1 MRALIRANRLDVTDR
16 FPMLG
21 YTIRT
26 DGTPQRAEVVLTTNP
41 ELLLA
46 KNKSLRTTGTF
57 FSTRGGPPLLVP
69 RGEAVFIVP
78 PDLMVR
84 FAGQPKLF
92 VALATIADRPGAVAE
107 VAILPDSNSPYVSLS
122 GLTGRGL
129 RRVRMLPTRQ
139 QRAAGYG
146 GNGDGQLEWAGDTAA
161 PGTEKA
167 EQPKTEAAP
176 AMKPGSNGQKSDRH
190 AVEYDDG
197 FGPLPASNGKTPRP
211 AAAPAAAQSV
221 ENGSGDPGIEGPIP
235 DLPGPAV
242 PAGLA
247 LEAETPEYPRASRFV
262 PAHSG
267 NYRGP
272 KGERWVERI
281 VIHITDGG
289 PNIAGPI
296 GWFQNPDAHVSA
308 HYIVGRDGEVVQMVR
323 HNMVAYHASSANETS
338 IGIEH
343 VANTRGL
350 NPTEQELD
358 ASAAL
363 VAWLCAECGIP
374 IDREHVLG
382 HAEADTR
389 TSHRGCPN
397 AVWNWDDY
405 MARVTSAAAMPT
417 SQALAVG
424 RRGVLSR
431 AQEIVQPF
439 YEPSDPASA
448 LRCQNDAF
456 SQAREEWFVGVPDT
470 TIFPHSAICLL
481 EMKDASGSVTSRGT
495 GFYIGPNRILT
506 CAHNLHDQSS
516 VDVIPGKNDSAE
528 PFGRFNVTN
537 ASWRVS
543 NRYPRD
549 GHRFDLAVID
559 NVPTAAPGG
568 LFFDFLRATPSTQM
582 EVVVCGYSSRSEL
595 VPELTQAING
605 RKQHLHA
612 GYVASVNGE
621 TFDYPILTLKR
632 ASGSPV
638 YHIAADSSGALQ
650 AYVIGVHVSGEPAAQ
665 GLNRGC
671 FLTPDKLD
679 WIEGRTTSL
688 GVRPRARALDIPL
701 DPGAGGQSIG
711 VDALA
716 PADIIVS
723 TARHPV
729 SYAIRGGTLSAVS
742 HVMLYVGDGK
752 VVEAVG
758 GGVREI
764 AIEDAASDA
773 ILAVAYRDP
782 RVTGA
787 IASAIVAHARSR
799 VGDPYNYAGAAF
811 SGYRILNPL
820 PGGIIEAIAS
830 RLGLEVG
837 QAGATYCSELVLEA
851 YERAGVPLTAT
862 LPGSSTP
869 EEIVQLRRTA
879 LQYVGHLKAE
889 DVPLGIPLGAGLS
902 RARTLE
908 VANTT
913 VGAER
918 TAVMPPT
925 VSRMGTAQRAAFEAA
940 LLAFG
945 GPLAPLIGTARAAAP
960 AAGVSIGIGPAV
972 GAGLGAGGGLGAGV
986 IFGPDGGIG
995 VYGAAEVE
1003 IGFLASISAT
1013 VQVTVVRGG
1022 IESFNGWGLAAVI
1035 SGGEGVVGGA
1045 AALFDLS
1052 GTFQGVSVQLGVG
1065 VGASP
1070 VDFYVAIQRQVATQ
1084 LSVSLARTMGA
1095 DLPVPVI
1102 AASKRVVAGSVEGA
1116 SWQLEHLD
1124 GMRMPAQP
1132 AAAAIGGERRV
1143 SLDDWPY
1150 LDAATGPVRLPL
1162 ALLWRYR
1169 GGAIGDVR
1177 FEVQPAQTQPGCTLT
1192 VTAELSDGPDTPAQ
1206 LAQHVTVRHRFTA
1219 AGRPDVGAVSSL
1231 TLYGDGTY
1239 ERQDRW
1245 EQPLQPAVAAA

>member
-1 MRALIRANRLDVTDR
+1 MRAQIRANRLDVTDR

-41 ELLLA
+41 DLLLL
-46 KNKSLRTTGTF
+46 KNKGLRTPATF
-57 FSTRGGPPLLVP
+57 YSTRTGPPLLVP
-69 RGEAVFIVP
+69 RGEAVYIVP
-78 PDLMVR
+78 PDVMVR
-84 FAGQPKLF
+84 FVGQPKLY
-92 VALATIADRPGAVAE
+92 VGLATTPERPGAVPE
-107 VAILPDSNSPYVSLS
+107 VAVLPDANSPYVSLA
-122 GLTGRGL
+122 GLTGRSL

-146 GNGDGQLEWAGDTAA
+146 SNGDGLQWAGDVAA

-167 EQPKTEAAP
+167 DLKSDAAP
-176 AMKPGSNGQKSDRH
+176 ALAPGSNGKGTGPALD
-190 AVEYDDG
+190 YDDG
-197 FGPLPASNGKTPRP
+197 FGPLPAPNGKTAPPP
-211 AAAPAAAQSV
+211 AAAAQTAGTA
-221 ENGSGDPGIEGPIP
+221 EPGIEGPIP
-235 DLPGPAV
+235 DLPAPAV
-242 PAGLA
+242 SAGYA
-247 LEAETPEYPRASRFV
+247 LETETPEYPGASRFV
-262 PAHSG
+262 PAYRG
-267 NYRGP
+267 NYRAP
-272 KGERWVERI
+272 KGERRVERL

-296 GWFQNPDAHVSA
+296 SWFQNPDAHVSA
-308 HYIVGRDGEVVQMVR
+308 HYIVGQDGEVVQMVR
-323 HNMVAYHASSANETS
+323 HGMVAYHASSANGNS

-350 NPTEQELD
+350 NPTDAQLD

-363 VAWLCAECGIP
+363 VAWLAAECGVP

-382 HAEADTR
+382 HAEADTN
-389 TSHRGCPN
+389 TTHRACPN

-405 MARVTSAAAMPT
+405 MARVASAAGVPAA
-417 SQALAVG
+417 QGLAA
-424 RRGVLSR
+424 RRDVLSR
-431 AQEIVQPF
+431 AQEIIQPF
-439 YEPSDPASA
+439 YDPADPASA
-448 LRCQNDAF
+448 LTCQNDAF
-456 SQAREEWFVGVPDT
+456 SLAREEWFAGVPDT

-481 EMKDASGSVTSRGT
+481 EMKDASGTVTGRGS

-506 CAHNLHDQSS
+506 CAHNLHNQSS
-516 VDVIPGKNDSAE
+516 VDVIPGKNDNTE
-528 PFGRFNVTN
+528 PFGRFNVTS

-543 NRYPRD
+543 NRYPGE

-568 LFFDFLRATPSTQM
+568 RWFDFLRATPSTQM

-612 GYVASVNGE
+612 GYVATVNGE
-621 TFDYPILTLKR
+621 TFDYPILSLKR

-638 YHIAADSSGALQ
+638 YHIAADGSGTLQ
-650 AYVIGVHVSGEPAAQ
+650 AYVAGVHVSGEPAAQ

-688 GVRPRARALDIPL
+688 GVRPRARARGLDIPL
-701 DPGAGGQSIG
+701 DPGPGGQSVG

-716 PADIIVS
+716 PGDIIVS
-723 TARHPV
+723 TARHAI
-729 SYAIRGGTLSAVS
+729 SYAIRGGTISAVS
-742 HVMLYVGDGK
+742 HVMLYVGDGR

-764 AIEDAASDA
+764 AIEDAVSDA

-782 RVTGA
+782 RVTAA
-787 IASAIVAHARSR
+787 IAAAIVAHARSR

-820 PGGIIEAIAS
+820 PGRIIDAIAS

-837 QAGATYCSELVLEA
+837 QAGTTYCSELVLES
-851 YERAGVPLTAT
+851 YERAGVPLTAAT
-862 LPGSSTP
+862 PGSSTP
-869 EEIVQLRRTA
+869 EDVVQLRRTA

-902 RARTLE
+902 RARTLD
-908 VANTT
+908 VGTLT

-918 TAVMPPT
+918 TPVTAPSVRRLGT
-925 VSRMGTAQRAAFEAA
+925 VQRMAFEAA
-940 LLAFG
+940 LLTFS
-945 GPLAPLIGTARAAAP
+945 GPVAPLIATARAAAP
-960 AAGVSIGIGPAV
+960 IAGVSIGIGPAV
-972 GAGLGAGGGLGAGV
+972 GAGLGAGGALGAGV
-986 IFGPDGGIG
+986 IFAPDGAIG
-995 VYGAAEVE
+995 VYGSAEID
-1003 IGFLASISAT
+1003 IGFIASISAT

-1022 IESFNGWGLAAVI
+1022 LDAFNGWALAAVI

-1045 AALFDLS
+1045 AALFDAGGS
-1052 GTFQGVSVQLGVG
+1052 FQGVSVQAGVG
-1065 VGASP
+1065 LGLSP
-1070 VDFYVAIQRQVATQ
+1070 VDFYIAIQRQVATQ
-1084 LSVSLARTMGA
+1084 LSLSLARTMGA
-1095 DLPVPVI
+1095 DLPAPV
-1102 AASKRVVAGSVEGA
+1102 AAPVAAPAKRVVAGAVEGA
-1116 SWQLEHLD
+1116 SWQLEQMD
-1124 GMRMPAQP
+1124 GMRQPLQP
-1132 AAAAIGGERRV
+1132 AASAAGGERRV

-1150 LDAATGPVRLPL
+1150 VDASTGPMRLPL
-1162 ALLWRYR
+1162 ALVWRFQ

-1177 FEVQPAQTQPGCTLT
+1177 FEAQPAQTQPGCMLT
-1192 VTAELSDGPDTPAQ
+1192 VTAALTDGPDTPTQ
-1206 LAQHVTVRHRFTA
+1206 LAQHVTIRHTFSC
-1219 AGRPDVGAVSSL
+1219 AGRPDVRAVSSL

-1245 EQPLQPAVAAA
+1245 EPAEQPAVAAA